1 MNPSL
6 PVGRLG
12 FLNPFKLIGG
22 ERMGLVVQKYGGTS
36 VGDVERI
43 RNVARRVLDT
53 KNHGNEVVVVVSA
66 MAGET
71 DKLIR
76 LAQQVTQNPDE
87 REMDVLISTG
97 EQVSIALLAMALKA
111 LGADSKSYLG
121 FQIKIATDS
130 AFGKARITG
139 IDSEKLMNDLK
150 SGRIVVVAGFQGVD
164 ELTNIT
170 TLGRGGSDTTAV
182 AIAAALKAD
191 SCEIYTDV
199 DGVYTTDPNICSKA
213 RKLSKISYDEMLE
226 MASLGSKVLQIR
238 SVEFAKKYDVPIHV
252 RSSFND
258 NPGTIVCKEEKEMER
273 VVVSGVT
280 YNKNEAKIE
289 VMGLPD
295 IPGVAAKL
303 FKPIADASIV
313 VDMIIQTSSTEKGC
327 ADMAFTVP
335 KTDFTKTLQIVKETI
350 KEFGGKEV
358 KFNEDI
364 AKVSIVGAG
373 MRSHSNVATQMFSA
387 LAKEGVNIQ
396 MISTSEIKISC
407 IIDSKYTELAV
418 RALHDAFELDKPTI
432 AEER

>member
-1 MNPSL
+1 L
-6 PVGRLG
+6 A
-12 FLNPFKLIGG
+12 
-22 ERMGLVVQKYGGTS
+22 LVVQKYGGTS

-43 RNVARRVLDT
+43 RNVARRVLDA
-53 KNHGNEVVVVVSA
+53 KNQGNEVVVVVSA

-76 LAQQVTQNPDE
+76 LAQQVTPSPDE

-97 EQVSIALLAMALKA
+97 EQVSIALLAMTLKA
-111 LGADSKSYLG
+111 MGADSKSYLG

-139 IDSEKLMNDLK
+139 IDSEKMLNDLK
-150 SGRIVVVAGFQGVD
+150 SGQIVVVAGFQGVD
-164 ELTNIT
+164 ELGNIT

-238 SVEFAKKYDVPIHV
+238 SVEFAKKFNVPIHV

-258 NPGTIVCKEEKEMER
+258 NPGTMVCKEDEEMER

-280 YNKNEAKIE
+280 YNKNEARIE
-289 VMGLPD
+289 IMRVPD
-295 IPGVAAKL
+295 IPGIAAEI
-303 FKPIADASIV
+303 FKPIANANIV

-327 ADMAFTVP
+327 ADVAFTVL
-335 KTDFTKTLQIVKETI
+335 KTDFAKTLQIVKETM

-358 KFNEDI
+358 NADENI
-364 AKVSIVGAG
+364 AKVSIVGVG
-373 MRSHSNVATQMFSA
+373 MRSHSSVATQMFSA
-387 LAKEGVNIQ
+387 LAKEGINIQ

-418 RALHDAFELDKPTI
+418 RALHDAFELDKPVVT
-432 AEER
+432 EER

>member
-1 MNPSL
+1 MA
-6 PVGRLG
+6 
-12 FLNPFKLIGG
+12 
-22 ERMGLVVQKYGGTS
+22 LVVQKYGGTS

-43 RNVARRVLDT
+43 RNVARRIFDA
-53 KNHGNEVVVVVSA
+53 KNQGNEVVVVVSA

-76 LAQQVTQNPDE
+76 LAQQVAPSPDE

-97 EQVSIALLAMALKA
+97 EQVSIALLTIALKA
-111 LGADSKSYLG
+111 MGADSKSYLG

-139 IDSEKLMNDLK
+139 IDSEKMLNDLK

-238 SVEFAKKYDVPIHV
+238 SVEFAKKYNVPIHV

-258 NPGTIVCKEEKEMER
+258 NPGTIVCKEDEEMER

-280 YNKNEAKIE
+280 YNKNEARIE
-289 VMGLPD
+289 IMRVPD
-295 IPGVAAKL
+295 VPGIAAKI
-303 FKPIADASIV
+303 FKPIADANIV

-327 ADMAFTVP
+327 ADVAFTVL
-335 KTDFTKTLQIVKETI
+335 KTDFAKTLQIVKETM

-358 KFNEDI
+358 KSNEDI
-364 AKVSIVGAG
+364 AKVSIVGVG

-387 LAKEGVNIQ
+387 LAKEGINIQ

-418 RALHDAFELDKPTI
+418 RALHDAFELDKPAIT
-432 AEER
+432 EEK

>member
-1 MNPSL
+1 MA
-6 PVGRLG
+6 
-12 FLNPFKLIGG
+12 
-22 ERMGLVVQKYGGTS
+22 LVVQKYGGTS

-43 RNVARRVLDT
+43 RNVARRVLNT
-53 KNHGNEVVVVVSA
+53 KNHGHEVVVVVSA
-66 MAGET
+66 MSGET

-76 LAQQVTQNPDE
+76 LAKQVTSNPDE
-87 REMDVLISTG
+87 RETDVLISTG
-97 EQVSIALLAMALKA
+97 EQVSIALLAIALKDM
-111 LGADSKSYLG
+111 GADAKSYLG

-130 AFGKARITG
+130 AFGKARIMG
-139 IDSEKLMNDLK
+139 IESEKMFHDLK
-150 SGRIVVVAGFQGVD
+150 NGRVVVVAGFQGVD
-164 ELTNIT
+164 ESDNIT

-191 SCEIYTDV
+191 VCEIYTDV

-213 RKLSKISYDEMLE
+213 RKLEKISYDEMLE
-226 MASLGSKVLQIR
+226 MASLGAKVLQIR

-258 NPGTIVCKEEKEMER
+258 NPGTIVCKEDEEMER

-289 VMGLPD
+289 VMRIPD
-295 IPGVAAKL
+295 VPGMAAKL
-303 FKPIADASIV
+303 FKPIADANIV

-327 ADMAFTVP
+327 ADVAFTVP
-335 KTDFTKTLQIVKETI
+335 QSDFTKTLQIVKEAI
-350 KEFGGKEV
+350 KGFGGKEV
-358 KFNEDI
+358 KSNEDI
-364 AKVSIVGAG
+364 AKVSIVGVG

-387 LAKEGVNIQ
+387 LAKEGINIQ

-432 AEER
+432 TEEK

>member
-1 MNPSL
+1 MA
-6 PVGRLG
+6 R
-12 FLNPFKLIGG
+12 
-22 ERMGLVVQKYGGTS
+22 VVQKYGGTS

-53 KNHGNEVVVVVSA
+53 KNQGHEVVVVVSA

-76 LAQQVTQNPDE
+76 LAQQVTPSPDE

-97 EQVSIALLAMALKA
+97 EQVSIAMLSIALKA
-111 LGADSKSYLG
+111 MGADSKSYLG

-130 AFGKARITG
+130 AFGKARITS
-139 IDSEKLMNDLK
+139 IDSEKMLNDLK
-150 SGRIVVVAGFQGVD
+150 SGRVVVVAGFQGVD
-164 ELTNIT
+164 ELDNIT
-170 TLGRGGSDTTAV
+170 TLGRGGYDTTAV

-213 RKLSKISYDEMLE
+213 RKLYKISYDEMLE

-252 RSSFND
+252 RSSFNN
-258 NPGTIVCKEEKEMER
+258 NPGTIVCKEDEEMER

-280 YNKNEAKIE
+280 YNKNEARIE
-289 VMGLPD
+289 IMRVPD
-295 IPGVAAKL
+295 VPGIAAKI
-303 FKPIADASIV
+303 FKPIANSNIV
-313 VDMIIQTSSTEKGC
+313 VDMIVQTSSTEKGC
-327 ADMAFTVP
+327 ADIAFTVP
-335 KTDFTKTLQIVKETI
+335 KTDFAKTLQIVKETI

-358 KFNEDI
+358 NADENI
-364 AKVSIVGAG
+364 AKVSIVGVG
-373 MRSHSNVATQMFSA
+373 MRSHSSVATQMFTA
-387 LAKEGVNIQ
+387 LAKEGINIQ

-418 RALHDAFELDKPTI
+418 RSLHDAFELDKPTV
-432 AEER
+432 AEEK